1 MQTVQAVI
9 MLITRQRTNIDEE
22 RRDVLVELRR
32 EALSLPLK
40 AKEKNTPGI
49 IERERQG

>member
-1 MQTVQAVI
+1 
-9 MLITRQRTNIDEE
+9 MLITPQRTNRDEEE

-49 IERERQG
+49 IEREIQG

>member
-1 MQTVQAVI
+1 
-9 MLITRQRTNIDEE
+9 MLITRQQTNRDEEE

-32 EALSLPLK
+32 KAISLPLK